1 LALGAAATA
10 LVSGAATATPI
21 GVSESA
27 SAIIDVEFWGRRLL
41 TTPDPNHS
49 NEDIITYGE
58 PVHGQFAIATPS
70 APRPTITSYFL
81 DHDDAV
87 VYGRDTTPSG
97 NPAPVSFVT
106 SRWLSP
112 LPSGFD
118 GDVSPLPSTVA
129 ADGGFA
135 DDHVIIGDAV
145 RFLPNEPLKDWFAVH
160 DGYTVLLSN
169 PDSERRNALAISMT
183 TPLDVIHGLGLN
195 QEFEVDLEESDPRNQ
210 GHFVQVI
217 ERSVV
222 SFYRFVVDRV
232 RVSKPRVCIA

>member
-1 LALGAAATA
+1 MRNALALGALAAAA
-10 LVSGAATATPI
+10 LVSGTANATPI

-41 TTPDPNHS
+41 TTPDPDHP

-58 PVHGQFAIATPS
+58 PVHGQFEIATRS

-145 RFLPNEPLKDWFAVH
+145 RFLPNEPLKDWFVVH
-160 DGYTVLLSN
+160 DGYTALCRIPTASAATRSLS
-169 PDSERRNALAISMT
+169 R
-183 TPLDVIHGLGLN
+183 
-195 QEFEVDLEESDPRNQ
+195 
-210 GHFVQVI
+210 
-217 ERSVV
+217 
-222 SFYRFVVDRV
+222 
-232 RVSKPRVCIA
+232 